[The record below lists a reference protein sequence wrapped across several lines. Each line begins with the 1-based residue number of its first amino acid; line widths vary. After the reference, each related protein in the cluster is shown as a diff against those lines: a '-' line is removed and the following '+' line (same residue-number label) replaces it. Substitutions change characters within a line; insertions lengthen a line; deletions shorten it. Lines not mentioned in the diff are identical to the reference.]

1 MEAEEIIERAVQ
13 AVNDDGGLRPFG
25 QGASNAWHY
34 MTDQVRTEGLFGG
47 SAGPGKSFF
56 GCAFEAWAAMRYP
69 GTRGIILRHTYSDL
83 LESTMQTFHE
93 VLAKMRLRP
102 GQDYWFKSQTNTIY
116 WAGGS
121 TTRFDY
127 LSPDPKDPE
136 YRRLSSRAYTRA
148 FCDEADQLEEAG
160 VEALAGRLRYRLT
173 HYCHAC
179 AAQNMAQ
186 WSDPVD
192 CDENGLPLQW
202 ACYNCGAWTYGLLP
216 KLLLT
221 GNPGP
226 WWTRKRY
233 VCNDDGTPV
242 ELKPHQFRVLVTLD
256 DNPDKAHVAAYRQV
270 LLKRDDYDRARLL
283 DGDWM
288 AERKTGR
295 EFFHAYD
302 GTKHRARIEYDPNKA
317 LHWTMD
323 FNTAPYITGLL
334 AQIWW
339 EAERRRW
346 RCHFLRE
353 YCLAHPQSNTK
364 ALCRALAYDLREG
377 AFANH
382 ASGLYI
388 YGDGSGK
395 NRSTMATA
403 GQEHNFDVAFDELR
417 PWLHNE
423 SDRVVKRNP
432 AHAVVRDFGNGYL
445 RGDLPLWV
453 TFDPTM
459 TRTTG
464 DMVHTKEAA
473 DGGILKVYEVDRKT
487 GVRYEKFGHCLQAHY
502 YLTVG
507 AFPDLFDQFV
517 RR

>member
-1 MEAEEIIERAVQ
+1 MEAEELHDRAAEVLDG
-13 AVNDDGGLRPFG
+13 AGGLRPFG
-25 QGASNAWHY
+25 QGASDAWHY
-34 MTDQVRTEGLFGG
+34 MTDQVHTDGLFGG

-56 GCAFEAWAAMRYP
+56 GCTFEIVSALKYR

-83 LESTMQTFHE
+83 LESTMQTFFE
-93 VLAKMRLRP
+93 VCAKMRLRP
-102 GQDYWFKSQTNTIY
+102 GVDYLFKSGTNTVEY
-116 WAGGS
+116 PGGS
-121 TTRFDY
+121 VTRFDY
-127 LSPDPKDPE
+127 LAPDPKDPD

-148 FCDEADQLEEAG
+148 FCDEADQLEERG
-160 VEALAGRLRYRLT
+160 VEALAGRLRYRMT

-179 AAQNMAQ
+179 AAEHMAER
-186 WSDPVD
+186 SEPVD
-192 CDENGLPLQW
+192 CDDTGLANRWQCY
-202 ACYNCGAWTYGLLP
+202 ACGEWTYGLVP
-216 KLLLT
+216 KMLLT

-233 VCNDDGTPV
+233 VCEDDGTPV
-242 ELKPHQFRVLVTLD
+242 VLKPHQWRVLVKLD
-256 DNPDKAHVAAYRQV
+256 DNPDKAHVASYRAN

-295 EFFHAYD
+295 EFLHAYD
-302 GTKHRARIEYDPNKA
+302 GQKHRERVAYNPNLP
-317 LHWTMD
+317 LHFTLD
-323 FNTAPYITGLL
+323 FNSSPYITGLV

-339 EAERRRW
+339 EAERKRW

-353 YCLAHPQSNTK
+353 YCLEHPESNTK
-364 ALCRALAYDLREG
+364 ALCKALARDLREG
-377 AFANH
+377 AFEHH
-382 ASGLYI
+382 ASGLFI

-395 NRSTMATA
+395 ARNTM
-403 GQEHNFDVAFDELR
+403 GGDGLMHNYDVVFDELR

-423 SDRVVKRNP
+423 SDRVVRRNP
-432 AHAVVRDFGNGYL
+432 AHTVVRDFCNGYF

-453 TFDPTM
+453 TFDPGM
-459 TRTTG
+459 SRTTA

-473 DGGILKVYEVDRKT
+473 DGGILKVHEKDTAT

-507 AFPDLFDQFV
+507 AFPDIFQRFV